1 VIGQLHIGGAGVT
14 RGYLNLPQ
22 QQAERFIDSPF
33 VDGDRLYRS
42 GDLVRCL
49 ADGNVEYL
57 GRNDDQV
64 KIRGFRIELGEIEA
78 RLIRHPQVQ
87 QAVVMA
93 REDVPGDK
101 RLVAYYTSAVS
112 DGTLDIGVLRSQLQA
127 LLPDYMVPAAY
138 VRLES
143 LPLTPNGKL
152 DRKALPAPDQSSVI
166 SHEYVAPIGDIET
179 AIAEIWQDLLS
190 IEQVGRHDHFFE
202 LGGHSLLAVSLI
214 GRMRQIGLSAD
225 VRVLFSQP
233 TLAALAAAV
242 GGGTE
247 VIVPAN
253 LIPEDCE
260 HITPDM
266 LPLVDLS
273 QGDIDRIVATM
284 PGGAASVQ
292 DIYPLAPLQEGI
304 LYHHLSAERGD
315 PYVLKSVFAFEDQA
329 RLDAFSQAL
338 QQLIQRHDILRTS
351 LFWEGLDE
359 SVQVVWR
366 QASLGMETL
375 DLDPE
380 QGDISAQLQDRYDPR
395 HYRLELGQA
404 PLMRLVSAYDA
415 PHQRIVSLLLCHH
428 LVLDHTALDVMRDE
442 IQALMLG
449 EGHELPASVPYR
461 NHVAQA
467 RLGVSIEAHETFF
480 RDLLGGIDEPTLPF
494 DLHDVQ
500 GDGSGIEEAHQLIG
514 RALSQR
520 LRTQAR
526 QSGVSAASLVHLAW
540 AQVVGRFSARDVV
553 VFGTVMMGRMSGS
566 AGTDRAL
573 GMFINTLPMRIDLG
587 HQGAQDSV
595 QATHAQL
602 SALLEHEHASLALAQ
617 RCSGVPGD
625 LPLFNSLLNYRHSDG
640 DSLSPEASVAWAG
653 IQLLSAEERTNY
665 PLALS
670 VDDLGEDFVLNAQ
683 TVVDIGAQRVCD
695 YMQEALE
702 SLVDALEHA
711 PSSAL
716 NTLPILPPD
725 ELQKLLV
732 DFNATALDYP
742 LEQTIHELFEAQVE
756 RTPQAVAVVHGDI
769 RLNYREL
776 NNRANQLA
784 HHLRD
789 IGVKPDSRV
798 AICVERSEAMVVG
811 LLAILKA
818 GGGYVP
824 LDPVYPEDRIAYM
837 LQDSAPAAVLA
848 QNMTLGL
855 LADVSVPLINLDDA
869 ALQAQSVQNPH
880 VPGLTPAHLAYVI
893 YTSGSTGL
901 PKGVQ
906 VEHRNVVNLVQ
917 WGSLLCPATQHGAL
931 LHKTSISFDASVWE
945 IFWPLCSGLPLVW
958 ARPDGQHDP
967 AYLARLI
974 REQHVS
980 VVQFVP
986 VLLQQFLDLPDSSQ
1000 CLSLT
1005 DIVCGGGELTA
1016 ALAEQ
1021 VRQRLPWVRLHNVYG
1036 PTETTVDCSSW
1047 TLEPHMPVPAA
1058 TLPIGRPI
1066 SNTRLYVLDA
1076 HDQPVPRGVIG
1087 QLHIGGAGVT
1097 RGYLNLPQQHAERF
1111 IDSPFVD
1118 GDRLY
1123 RSGDLVR
1130 QQADGNLEYWGR
1142 NDDQVKIRGFRI
1154 ELGEIEARLS
1164 RHPQVQQ
1171 AVVMAREDVPGDKRL
1186 VAYFTAD
1193 SQVSFDV
1200 LREHLLAQLPNY
1212 MVPTA
1217 YVLLEFLPLTPNGKL
1232 DRKALP
1238 APDQSS
1244 VISRAYQAP
1253 QGATERAIAN
1263 IWQDLLGIDQVGRHD
1278 HFFELG
1284 GHSLLA
1290 VQMISR
1296 LQTVLGKTISL
1307 RGLFVEP
1314 TVAGFAQTLTP
1325 QSRTAPRSNLVP
1337 VRRDGNQRPLFLV
1350 HPAGGEVQYARDLA
1364 PWLDADIPVYG
1375 LAANGFVA
1383 GEKALNTIPDIAAH
1397 YLAAIRDVQPQ
1408 GPYRIAGWSAGGLI
1422 AHEMAHQAIA
1432 VGETIEFLGV
1442 IDSKVQTIAPRNL
1455 ISKAQFLMNL
1465 ESVQERMEPALEKSL
1480 QTLADNDEIEAM
1492 FALILSNNLL
1502 PALGKDIDSALM
1514 RTHLEVAYSIYLAMD
1529 TYVSPRTA
1537 VEVSLFIA
1545 QDEPRTDNTLGWRDF
1560 HGEHLH
1566 VTLVP
1571 GGHITM
1577 MRAPYVRALG
1587 EAISMALKRK

>member
-1 VIGQLHIGGAGVT
+1 
-14 RGYLNLPQ
+14 
-22 QQAERFIDSPF
+22 
-33 VDGDRLYRS
+33 
-42 GDLVRCL
+42 
-49 ADGNVEYL
+49 
-57 GRNDDQV
+57 
-64 KIRGFRIELGEIEA
+64 
-78 RLIRHPQVQ
+78 
-87 QAVVMA
+87 
-93 REDVPGDK
+93 
-101 RLVAYYTSAVS
+101 
-112 DGTLDIGVLRSQLQA
+112 
-127 LLPDYMVPAAY
+127 
-138 VRLES
+138 
-143 LPLTPNGKL
+143 
-152 DRKALPAPDQSSVI
+152 
-166 SHEYVAPIGDIET
+166 
-179 AIAEIWQDLLS
+179 
-190 IEQVGRHDHFFE
+190 
-202 LGGHSLLAVSLI
+202 
-214 GRMRQIGLSAD
+214 IGLSAD

-945 IFWPLCSGLPLVW
+945 IFWPLCSGLPLVL
-958 ARPDGQHDP
+958 ARPDGQH
-967 AYLARLI
+967 
-974 REQHVS
+974 
-980 VVQFVP
+980 
-986 VLLQQFLDLPDSSQ
+986 
-1000 CLSLT
+1000 
-1005 DIVCGGGELTA
+1005 
-1016 ALAEQ
+1016 
-1021 VRQRLPWVRLHNVYG
+1021 
-1036 PTETTVDCSSW
+1036 
-1047 TLEPHMPVPAA
+1047 
-1058 TLPIGRPI
+1058 
-1066 SNTRLYVLDA
+1066 
-1076 HDQPVPRGVIG
+1076 
-1087 QLHIGGAGVT
+1087 
-1097 RGYLNLPQQHAERF
+1097 
-1111 IDSPFVD
+1111 
-1118 GDRLY
+1118 
-1123 RSGDLVR
+1123 
-1130 QQADGNLEYWGR
+1130 
-1142 NDDQVKIRGFRI
+1142 
-1154 ELGEIEARLS
+1154 
-1164 RHPQVQQ
+1164 
-1171 AVVMAREDVPGDKRL
+1171 
-1186 VAYFTAD
+1186 
-1193 SQVSFDV
+1193 
-1200 LREHLLAQLPNY
+1200 
-1212 MVPTA
+1212 
-1217 YVLLEFLPLTPNGKL
+1217 
-1232 DRKALP
+1232 
-1238 APDQSS
+1238 
-1244 VISRAYQAP
+1244 
-1253 QGATERAIAN
+1253 
-1263 IWQDLLGIDQVGRHD
+1263 
-1278 HFFELG
+1278 
-1284 GHSLLA
+1284 
-1290 VQMISR
+1290 
-1296 LQTVLGKTISL
+1296 
-1307 RGLFVEP
+1307 
-1314 TVAGFAQTLTP
+1314 
-1325 QSRTAPRSNLVP
+1325 
-1337 VRRDGNQRPLFLV
+1337 
-1350 HPAGGEVQYARDLA
+1350 
-1364 PWLDADIPVYG
+1364 
-1375 LAANGFVA
+1375 
-1383 GEKALNTIPDIAAH
+1383 
-1397 YLAAIRDVQPQ
+1397 
-1408 GPYRIAGWSAGGLI
+1408 
-1422 AHEMAHQAIA
+1422 
-1432 VGETIEFLGV
+1432 
-1442 IDSKVQTIAPRNL
+1442 
-1455 ISKAQFLMNL
+1455 
-1465 ESVQERMEPALEKSL
+1465 
-1480 QTLADNDEIEAM
+1480 
-1492 FALILSNNLL
+1492 
-1502 PALGKDIDSALM
+1502 
-1514 RTHLEVAYSIYLAMD
+1514 
-1529 TYVSPRTA
+1529 
-1537 VEVSLFIA
+1537 
-1545 QDEPRTDNTLGWRDF
+1545 
-1560 HGEHLH
+1560 
-1566 VTLVP
+1566 
-1571 GGHITM
+1571 
-1577 MRAPYVRALG
+1577 
-1587 EAISMALKRK
+1587 

>member
-1 VIGQLHIGGAGVT
+1 
-14 RGYLNLPQ
+14 
-22 QQAERFIDSPF
+22 
-33 VDGDRLYRS
+33 
-42 GDLVRCL
+42 
-49 ADGNVEYL
+49 
-57 GRNDDQV
+57 
-64 KIRGFRIELGEIEA
+64 
-78 RLIRHPQVQ
+78 
-87 QAVVMA
+87 M
-93 REDVPGDK
+93 
-101 RLVAYYTSAVS
+101 
-112 DGTLDIGVLRSQLQA
+112 
-127 LLPDYMVPAAY
+127 
-138 VRLES
+138 
-143 LPLTPNGKL
+143 
-152 DRKALPAPDQSSVI
+152 
-166 SHEYVAPIGDIET
+166 
-179 AIAEIWQDLLS
+179 
-190 IEQVGRHDHFFE
+190 
-202 LGGHSLLAVSLI
+202 
-214 GRMRQIGLSAD
+214 GLSAD

-945 IFWPLCSGLPLVW
+945 IFWPLCSGLPLVL
-958 ARPDGQHDP
+958 ARPDGQH
-967 AYLARLI
+967 
-974 REQHVS
+974 
-980 VVQFVP
+980 
-986 VLLQQFLDLPDSSQ
+986 
-1000 CLSLT
+1000 
-1005 DIVCGGGELTA
+1005 
-1016 ALAEQ
+1016 
-1021 VRQRLPWVRLHNVYG
+1021 
-1036 PTETTVDCSSW
+1036 
-1047 TLEPHMPVPAA
+1047 
-1058 TLPIGRPI
+1058 
-1066 SNTRLYVLDA
+1066 
-1076 HDQPVPRGVIG
+1076 
-1087 QLHIGGAGVT
+1087 
-1097 RGYLNLPQQHAERF
+1097 
-1111 IDSPFVD
+1111 
-1118 GDRLY
+1118 
-1123 RSGDLVR
+1123 
-1130 QQADGNLEYWGR
+1130 
-1142 NDDQVKIRGFRI
+1142 
-1154 ELGEIEARLS
+1154 
-1164 RHPQVQQ
+1164 
-1171 AVVMAREDVPGDKRL
+1171 
-1186 VAYFTAD
+1186 
-1193 SQVSFDV
+1193 
-1200 LREHLLAQLPNY
+1200 
-1212 MVPTA
+1212 
-1217 YVLLEFLPLTPNGKL
+1217 
-1232 DRKALP
+1232 
-1238 APDQSS
+1238 
-1244 VISRAYQAP
+1244 
-1253 QGATERAIAN
+1253 
-1263 IWQDLLGIDQVGRHD
+1263 
-1278 HFFELG
+1278 
-1284 GHSLLA
+1284 
-1290 VQMISR
+1290 
-1296 LQTVLGKTISL
+1296 
-1307 RGLFVEP
+1307 
-1314 TVAGFAQTLTP
+1314 
-1325 QSRTAPRSNLVP
+1325 
-1337 VRRDGNQRPLFLV
+1337 
-1350 HPAGGEVQYARDLA
+1350 
-1364 PWLDADIPVYG
+1364 
-1375 LAANGFVA
+1375 
-1383 GEKALNTIPDIAAH
+1383 
-1397 YLAAIRDVQPQ
+1397 
-1408 GPYRIAGWSAGGLI
+1408 
-1422 AHEMAHQAIA
+1422 
-1432 VGETIEFLGV
+1432 
-1442 IDSKVQTIAPRNL
+1442 
-1455 ISKAQFLMNL
+1455 
-1465 ESVQERMEPALEKSL
+1465 
-1480 QTLADNDEIEAM
+1480 
-1492 FALILSNNLL
+1492 
-1502 PALGKDIDSALM
+1502 
-1514 RTHLEVAYSIYLAMD
+1514 
-1529 TYVSPRTA
+1529 
-1537 VEVSLFIA
+1537 
-1545 QDEPRTDNTLGWRDF
+1545 
-1560 HGEHLH
+1560 
-1566 VTLVP
+1566 
-1571 GGHITM
+1571 
-1577 MRAPYVRALG
+1577 
-1587 EAISMALKRK
+1587 

>member
-1 VIGQLHIGGAGVT
+1 
-14 RGYLNLPQ
+14 
-22 QQAERFIDSPF
+22 
-33 VDGDRLYRS
+33 
-42 GDLVRCL
+42 
-49 ADGNVEYL
+49 
-57 GRNDDQV
+57 
-64 KIRGFRIELGEIEA
+64 
-78 RLIRHPQVQ
+78 
-87 QAVVMA
+87 
-93 REDVPGDK
+93 
-101 RLVAYYTSAVS
+101 
-112 DGTLDIGVLRSQLQA
+112 
-127 LLPDYMVPAAY
+127 
-138 VRLES
+138 
-143 LPLTPNGKL
+143 
-152 DRKALPAPDQSSVI
+152 ALPAPDQSSVI

-695 YMQEALE
+695 YMQAALE

-716 NTLPILPPD
+716 NTLPILPQD

-824 LDPVYPEDRIAYM
+824 LDPVYPEDRI
-837 LQDSAPAAVLA
+837 
-848 QNMTLGL
+848 
-855 LADVSVPLINLDDA
+855 
-869 ALQAQSVQNPH
+869 
-880 VPGLTPAHLAYVI
+880 
-893 YTSGSTGL
+893 
-901 PKGVQ
+901 
-906 VEHRNVVNLVQ
+906 
-917 WGSLLCPATQHGAL
+917 
-931 LHKTSISFDASVWE
+931 
-945 IFWPLCSGLPLVW
+945 
-958 ARPDGQHDP
+958 
-967 AYLARLI
+967 
-974 REQHVS
+974 
-980 VVQFVP
+980 
-986 VLLQQFLDLPDSSQ
+986 
-1000 CLSLT
+1000 
-1005 DIVCGGGELTA
+1005 
-1016 ALAEQ
+1016 
-1021 VRQRLPWVRLHNVYG
+1021 
-1036 PTETTVDCSSW
+1036 
-1047 TLEPHMPVPAA
+1047 
-1058 TLPIGRPI
+1058 
-1066 SNTRLYVLDA
+1066 
-1076 HDQPVPRGVIG
+1076 
-1087 QLHIGGAGVT
+1087 
-1097 RGYLNLPQQHAERF
+1097 
-1111 IDSPFVD
+1111 
-1118 GDRLY
+1118 
-1123 RSGDLVR
+1123 
-1130 QQADGNLEYWGR
+1130 
-1142 NDDQVKIRGFRI
+1142 
-1154 ELGEIEARLS
+1154 
-1164 RHPQVQQ
+1164 
-1171 AVVMAREDVPGDKRL
+1171 
-1186 VAYFTAD
+1186 
-1193 SQVSFDV
+1193 
-1200 LREHLLAQLPNY
+1200 
-1212 MVPTA
+1212 
-1217 YVLLEFLPLTPNGKL
+1217 
-1232 DRKALP
+1232 
-1238 APDQSS
+1238 
-1244 VISRAYQAP
+1244 
-1253 QGATERAIAN
+1253 
-1263 IWQDLLGIDQVGRHD
+1263 
-1278 HFFELG
+1278 
-1284 GHSLLA
+1284 
-1290 VQMISR
+1290 
-1296 LQTVLGKTISL
+1296 
-1307 RGLFVEP
+1307 
-1314 TVAGFAQTLTP
+1314 
-1325 QSRTAPRSNLVP
+1325 
-1337 VRRDGNQRPLFLV
+1337 
-1350 HPAGGEVQYARDLA
+1350 
-1364 PWLDADIPVYG
+1364 
-1375 LAANGFVA
+1375 
-1383 GEKALNTIPDIAAH
+1383 
-1397 YLAAIRDVQPQ
+1397 
-1408 GPYRIAGWSAGGLI
+1408 
-1422 AHEMAHQAIA
+1422 
-1432 VGETIEFLGV
+1432 
-1442 IDSKVQTIAPRNL
+1442 
-1455 ISKAQFLMNL
+1455 
-1465 ESVQERMEPALEKSL
+1465 
-1480 QTLADNDEIEAM
+1480 
-1492 FALILSNNLL
+1492 
-1502 PALGKDIDSALM
+1502 
-1514 RTHLEVAYSIYLAMD
+1514 
-1529 TYVSPRTA
+1529 
-1537 VEVSLFIA
+1537 
-1545 QDEPRTDNTLGWRDF
+1545 
-1560 HGEHLH
+1560 
-1566 VTLVP
+1566 
-1571 GGHITM
+1571 
-1577 MRAPYVRALG
+1577 
-1587 EAISMALKRK
+1587 